1 MDHTVLLRLLLAADP
16 PQAAC
21 AFRTVF
27 ADGEIGETGT
37 LRYLAT
43 DRWILDL
50 DHGGRTVSTPH
61 GSRHTGP
68 DGDVRTGRPTT
79 PSFTSAVA
87 LLLPRYRGIDG
98 GHGHDWALDPSVP
111 ITETADGSLRAVFR
125 HTENP
130 SYRAEAVIHPALH
143 CILVMRT
150 PAWTAELLGLRTTL
164 SEPELKEMEQVLHE
178 IRGGS

>member
-1 MDHTVLLRLLLAADP
+1 MLLRLLLTADP

-27 ADGEIGETGT
+27 TGGEIGETGT

-50 DHGGRTVSTPH
+50 DYGGRTVSTPQ
-61 GSRHTGP
+61 GSRHSGP
-68 DGDVRTGRPTT
+68 AGEVRTSRPTT

-87 LLLPRYRGIDG
+87 LLLPRYRGIDRR
-98 GHGHDWALDPSVP
+98 HGHDWTLNLSVP
-111 ITETADGSLRAVFR
+111 VTETADGSLRAVFQS
-125 HTENP
+125 TENP
-130 SYRAEAVIHPALH
+130 AYQAEATIHPTLY
-143 CILVMRT
+143 CILIMRT

-164 SEPELKEMEQVLHE
+164 SEPELKEIQQILNE
-178 IRGGS
+178 I